1 MIGSFNPLEWHEF
14 FTKKW
19 SVEFLRG
26 FGRVV
31 FVQFG
36 RLAGAFI
43 IFANVILTADFAR
56 AQVFDCQFLQENAPD
71 GKANEASC
79 TMHPDIVF
87 NSVTDTPGRRNHC
100 KVDRVRGLENL
111 EGAIVDLGTHTVS
124 WTNVYRL
131 SDHEKKRVKAF
142 YMAKPN
148 FPEEIA
154 DRDANLELRNKYR
167 FKITAA
173 AKSGAAAKSPQEKP
187 KHTII
192 FENKF
197 WRFVLFIPEDSGE
210 SILTEFK
217 GNAEHSWLNAR
228 FGRCKRRS

>member
-1 MIGSFNPLEWHEF
+1 MGSFNPLGWHESSI
-14 FTKKW
+14 KKW
-19 SVEFLRG
+19 SDEFLRG
-26 FGRVV
+26 VGRPM

-36 RLAGAFI
+36 RLTVAFAIFSNVVLMAG
-43 IFANVILTADFAR
+43 FAR

-79 TMHPDIVF
+79 TMYPDIVF
-87 NSVTDTPGRRNHC
+87 KSTTDTPDRRNHC

-111 EGAIVDLGTHTVS
+111 EGAVVDLGSGTVS